1 MIRKANLGL
10 AALSL
15 GLILLPLTA
24 FKPGLPPTFKADEP
38 AYYLAAESLV
48 RDFDLRVTSVDLER
62 IFQSFPYFHAN
73 NVIVS
78 SDDGW
83 RTLFFG
89 KPYLYSLAAAPFVG
103 LWGAAGMVAF
113 NMVLLVAMIW
123 MGAIWLRRFN
133 PDWLADLFSAGFF
146 LLGIPFA
153 YVFWLHP
160 EVFNMFAAAACLFFG
175 LGMAGDK
182 VPPRWGL
189 PISAACLAAGVYNKP
204 MLAAIGLP
212 ICFELLRHRRWRHLG
227 LWLAAS
233 TITILVYA
241 AGSWALTGHPTA
253 YLIDLRAGYPV
264 FDPGAEM
271 VKPVE
276 LEVTPEADTKV
287 DEEEKKKAAGWWWI
301 LDRPHVQAFELA
313 EDIPHFFFGRHTGLF
328 VYQPFA
334 LLAFVLFFLHGRRRV
349 MGWSI
354 LISGLLVG
362 AFFMIMIPF
371 NWHGGG
377 GFVGNRY
384 FVMACPAFIFIVT
397 RIRPDWLV
405 IPVAAM
411 AGVLV
416 GPLVLAPYGLVVPQ
430 PTLQSVVR
438 NPTFSALPLE
448 HSLGKIPGYNG
459 MVQAET
465 WLWGRKDHIRATPQ
479 GFLLVAGGDRVDIW
493 IHSSKPI
500 ESMDMELTSAV
511 AGNRTRLAL
520 NDVREE
526 LILGPEAKTLTV
538 ETGGPTVLRTDR
550 KPSSYFE
557 LMDFW
562 LYHLTLEF
570 DRGEMAQ
577 WQGEHRSS
585 FYKGGTLRLT
595 EVTFGETDSSD
606 SEPGS
611 ESSTSQTTK
620 SSH

>member
-1 MIRKANLGL
+1 MIRRANLGL

-24 FKPGLPPTFKADEP
+24 FKPGLPATFKADEP
-38 AYYLAAESLV
+38 AYYLAAESLA
-48 RDFDLRVTSVDLER
+48 RDLDLRVDTGDLER
-62 IFQSFPYFHAN
+62 IFQSFPYLQAN

-103 LWGAAGMVAF
+103 LWGAGGMVAF
-113 NMVLLVAMIW
+113 NMVLFVAMIW
-123 MGAIWLRRFN
+123 MGALWLRRFN
-133 PDWLADLFSAGFF
+133 EAWLADLFSACFF
-146 LLGIPFA
+146 LLGIPFG

-175 LGMAGDK
+175 LGLAGDK
-182 VPPRWGL
+182 IPPKWAL
-189 PISAACLAAGVYNKP
+189 PLSAGCLAAGVYNKP

-212 ICFELLRHRRWRHLG
+212 VCFELLRFRRWRHLA

-233 TITILVYA
+233 ALAIGVFA
-241 AGSWALTGHPTA
+241 AGSLALTGHPTA

-264 FDPGAEM
+264 FDPGAQI

-276 LEVTPEADTKV
+276 VKITPEAETQV
-287 DEEEKKKAAGWWWI
+287 EEKEKKKAAGWWWI

-328 VYQPFA
+328 VYQPFVF
-334 LLAFVLFFLHGRRRV
+334 LAFILFLTQGIRRFQ
-349 MGWSI
+349 GWSI
-354 LISGLLVG
+354 LISALMVG
-362 AFFMIMIPF
+362 AFFLVMIPF

-377 GFVGNRY
+377 GFMGNRY

-405 IPVAAM
+405 IPT
-411 AGVLV
+411 AGIAGLLV

-438 NPTFSALPLE
+438 NPPFSALPLE
-448 HSLGKIPGYNG
+448 HSMGKIPGYHG
-459 MVQAET
+459 MVQSET

-479 GFLLVAGGDRVDIW
+479 DFLLVAGGDQVDIW

-500 ESMDMELTSAV
+500 ETLEMELTSAV
-511 AGNRTRLAL
+511 PDNRA
-520 NDVREE
+520 V
-526 LILGPEAKTLTV
+526 LILNKAHEEMRLGTEPTTV
-538 ETGGPTVLRTDR
+538 RIETGGPTVLRKDR
-550 KPSSYFE
+550 KPSSYYE
-557 LMDFW
+557 MMDFW

-570 DRGEMAQ
+570 ERGEMAH

-585 FYKGGTLRLT
+585 FYIGGTLRLV
-595 EVTFGETDSSD
+595 EVTSGEEDGPSAPIA
-606 SEPGS
+606 ES
-611 ESSTSQTTK
+611 ESLALQ
-620 SSH
+620 